1 MVVSILFSLVKVWP
15 YPAIAQIQD
24 LNNHQDLDIP
34 EEILETEIIL
44 DARSPIN
51 GQPLTPADYAKIQDE
66 LRQARGDVPGRVA
79 PKIHQALVL
88 LRLRKVLDTLFPFLF

>member
-1 MVVSILFSLVKVWP
+1 MVLSTLFSLVEVWP
-15 YPAIAQIQD
+15 HSAIAQIQD
-24 LNNHQDLDIP
+24 QGNSPAVDIP
-34 EEILETEIIL
+34 EEVLETEIIL

-51 GQPLTPADYAKIQDE
+51 GQPLTPADYAKLQNE

-88 LRLRKVLDTLFPFLF
+88 LRLRKVLGTLFPFLF